1 MKFEHFALNVTDKSK
16 AEQWY
21 SEHLRLSVVR
31 SVPGNMSFLA
41 DPTGRV
47 ILEIYQKSEAEVL
60 PYADMHPLMLHIAF
74 SVDDVEGEVSRLQ
87 AAGATLV
94 DAPNQVKGD
103 TLAMLRDPFGLAI
116 QLVKREE
123 PMN

>member
-1 MKFEHFALNVTDKSK
+1 MKFEHFALNVADKSG

-21 SEHLRLSVVR
+21 SHHLGLTVVR

-41 DPTGRV
+41 DATGRV
-47 ILEIYQKSEAEVL
+47 ILEIYEKREAEVL
-60 PYADMHPLMLHIAF
+60 PYGEMHPLMLHIAF
-74 SVDDVEGEVSRLQ
+74 SVDDVEGEVKRLQ
-87 AAGATLV
+87 SAGATLLEGPSV
-94 DAPNQVKGD
+94 VKGD
-103 TLAMLRDPFGLAI
+103 VLAMLRDPFGMAL